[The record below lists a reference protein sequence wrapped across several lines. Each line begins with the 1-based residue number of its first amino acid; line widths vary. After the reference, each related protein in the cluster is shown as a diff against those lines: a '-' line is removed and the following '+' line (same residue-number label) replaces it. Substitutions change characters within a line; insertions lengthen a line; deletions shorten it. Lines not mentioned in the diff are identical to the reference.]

1 MKTVIA
7 VDNFAC
13 LPAVR
18 MCPSDGGPAVV
29 AVGDDRLLAPAR
41 ELVAGDVRLAR
52 DLARQSFWRSLDLA
66 TGDRVVLGL
75 GDPDTVVRCLDF
87 LADEPAGLLVTV
99 VTIELSGLQ
108 ERYPFVYFLSITALL
123 EDRYATVLR
132 RCENRA
138 RVTRLLDI
146 SRSADKVLI
155 LLQNDP
161 DPDALASGLALRV
174 LMGRN
179 KQTAP
184 LATLGAVTRSEN
196 LNMLRCLDLEVT
208 QVQPADVNQYGCMA
222 MVDVQPPYFKGL
234 DLRADIVVDHHPC
247 ADSYDSGYADIR
259 VAYGSTST
267 ILTEYLVHENYR
279 ISQRLATALLYGI
292 KTDTMFLERD
302 ISRADIHAFTYLYP
316 MANLNMIRQ
325 IEHPNLA
332 CDEIEAF
339 ITALKNIT
347 TRRAML
353 CTGIGTVE
361 KEDIVPRLADFCMQ
375 IGAAEWAVVWA
386 VAAGNL
392 VCCVRNVGYVKHAGD
407 LVSRVFGTMGSAGGH
422 RSMAKAVVPL
432 GEFKRRTGLR
442 RRGDFTAW
450 ILDAF
455 TGELE

>member
-7 VDNFAC
+7 VDSFAC
-13 LPAVR
+13 LPAVG
-18 MCPSDGGPAVV
+18 MCPPGSDQTIVV
-29 AVGDDRLLAPAR
+29 VDDDRMLTAVRDLR
-41 ELVAGDVRLAR
+41 AGDVRLVREFAQP
-52 DLARQSFWRSLDLA
+52 AFWRSLELTDR
-66 TGDRVVLGL
+66 DRVVLGL
-75 GDPDTVVRCLDF
+75 GHPDTVVQCLDL
-87 LADEPAGLLVTV
+87 LAGESSGLLVTV
-99 VTIELSGLQ
+99 VTVEPASLQ
-108 ERYPFVYFLSITALL
+108 ERYPFVYFLSIAALL

-132 RCENRA
+132 RCENRS
-138 RVTRLLDI
+138 RVSRLLDI
-146 SRSADKVLI
+146 ARAADKVLI

-184 LATLGAVTRSEN
+184 LATFGAVTRSEN

-208 QVQPADVNQYGCMA
+208 RMLPADLQQYGCIA

-247 ADSYDSGYADIR
+247 ADSYEAGYADIR
-259 VAYGSTST
+259 IAYGSTST

-302 ISRADIHAFTYLYP
+302 ISPADIHAFTYLYP
-316 MANLNMIRQ
+316 LANLNMIRQ

-332 CDEIEAF
+332 CDEIAAF
-339 ITALKNIT
+339 ITALKNISI
-347 TRRAML
+347 RRAML
-353 CTGIGTVE
+353 CTGIGMVE

-386 VAAGNL
+386 IAGGNL

-407 LVSRVFGTMGSAGGH
+407 LVGRVFGGMGSAGGH

-432 GEFKRRTGLR
+432 VEFKRSSGLR
-442 RRGDFTAW
+442 RRTDFTAW

-455 TGELE
+455 TVALE